1 MEFNKILYILK
12 NTIILIIIIVFM
24 EIKINYTFYNN
35 KRFYKIDGIRYYFLK
50 NKFNHYIQDLPNYNH
65 THIHN
70 KQIFWSW
77 LQGVENAPD
86 LYKACLNSIKKNL
99 IDYRIILITNENL
112 DQFVTFPSYILKKYK
127 SNEITKTQF
136 SDLLRLEL
144 LIKYSGTWLDA
155 SVLLTKYDRIFF
167 DNNLFF
173 FQSFNLRKHT

>member
-1 MEFNKILYILK
+1 MYIYLNKIKLVNMEFNKILYILK

-99 IDYRIILITNENL
+99 IDYRI
-112 DQFVTFPSYILKKYK
+112 KYFK
-127 SNEITKTQF
+127 
-136 SDLLRLEL
+136 
-144 LIKYSGTWLDA
+144 IKN
-155 SVLLTKYDRIFF
+155 KII
-167 DNNLFF
+167 
-173 FQSFNLRKHT
+173 